1 MPRYTATIEENTLI
15 YSQMGLMAHPVE
27 FRWFVLGGNWDNG
40 SNDGVSA
47 LNANNSLGNSN
58 ANNGARLACFL
69 SHKNHTRTGPCLSAK
84 NDATAPAGE

>member
-1 MPRYTATIEENTLI
+1 
-15 YSQMGLMAHPVE
+15 MGLTAHPVE
-27 FRWFVLGGNWDNG
+27 FRWFALGGNWDNG

-69 SHKNHTRTGPCLSAK
+69 STKITLGQGPASWQKRTQQLPPESRSIPKFGAR
-84 NDATAPAGE
+84 GR